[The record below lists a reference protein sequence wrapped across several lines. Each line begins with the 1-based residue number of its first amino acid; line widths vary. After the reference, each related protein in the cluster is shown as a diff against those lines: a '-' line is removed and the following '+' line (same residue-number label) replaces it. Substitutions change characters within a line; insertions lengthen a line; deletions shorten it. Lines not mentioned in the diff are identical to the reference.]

1 MWLACQR
8 ASWEPRLP
16 MRMGLR
22 GLLCSLLIVLTRIRD
37 ERVDG
42 PPSDILAR
50 LVTGLSLIPYR
61 EVFLM
66 KNSPVANRR
75 TFLKASARL
84 TAGAMLPGVVL
95 AVPPA
100 ESRTIVGP
108 RPGYSPQVGTLVSML
123 AWARPAVTQP
133 VKGITQANLDV
144 LFDANANSIG
154 ALLLHLAAT
163 ETYYQMNTFD
173 GMKWD
178 SWPDAV
184 KQKWDAAMNLG
195 DAGRKTIKGHD
206 LDFYLNILNETR
218 EKSLAEFKKRDDAW
232 LMAVDEKW
240 GWGPTN
246 NYCKWFHVCEH
257 ESHHAGQIDMLLKR
271 LPGAKPSEG

>member
-1 MWLACQR
+1 
-8 ASWEPRLP
+8 
-16 MRMGLR
+16 
-22 GLLCSLLIVLTRIRD
+22 V
-37 ERVDG
+37 
-42 PPSDILAR
+42 
-50 LVTGLSLIPYR
+50 
-61 EVFLM
+61 
-66 KNSPVANRR
+66 
-75 TFLKASARL
+75 
-84 TAGAMLPGVVL
+84 
-95 AVPPA
+95 
-100 ESRTIVGP
+100 
-108 RPGYSPQVGTLVSML
+108 
-123 AWARPAVTQP
+123 AVTQP

-173 GMKWD
+173 DMKWG

-184 KQKWDAAMNLG
+184 KQKWDPAMNLG
-195 DAGRKTIKGHD
+195 DAGRKAIKGHD
-206 LDFYLNILNETR
+206 LDFYLDILKETR
-218 EKSLAEFKKRDDAW
+218 EKSLAEFKKREDAW

-271 LPGAKPSEG
+271 LPGAKPNAGWDASFMSFRPWITVPLIMRTRRGLE